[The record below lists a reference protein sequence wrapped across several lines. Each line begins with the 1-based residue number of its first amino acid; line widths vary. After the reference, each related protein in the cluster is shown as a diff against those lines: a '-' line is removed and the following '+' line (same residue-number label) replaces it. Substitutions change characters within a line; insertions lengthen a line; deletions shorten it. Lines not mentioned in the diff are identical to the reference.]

1 MLFRSLPEHI
11 ALLDASKVVWPLTL
25 RRWRDGD
32 AFTPF
37 GMNGRK
43 KVSDYL
49 IDRKVSMAE
58 KRRQFVLVS
67 GDRIAWLVGQRI
79 DDDFRITPDTDKV
92 IRITKEI
99 I

>member
-1 MLFRSLPEHI
+1 MN
-11 ALLDASKVVWPLTL
+11 LLKLV

-32 AFTPF
+32 SFVPF

-49 IDRKVSMAE
+49 IDRKMSSAE
-58 KRRQFVLVS
+58 KRRQFVLTS
-67 GDRIAWLVGQRI
+67 DGSIAWLVGQRI
-79 DDDFRITPDTDKV
+79 DDDYRITPDTDKV
-92 IRITKEI
+92 LRITKEI

>member
-1 MLFRSLPEHI
+1 
-11 ALLDASKVVWPLTL
+11 
-25 RRWRDGD
+25 
-32 AFTPF
+32 
-37 GMNGRK
+37 
-43 KVSDYL
+43 
-49 IDRKVSMAE
+49 MAE